1 MRKITLV
8 FTLVV
13 ILSVLS
19 AFANIIT
26 LPSIV
31 STPVNQLET
40 IPLVLKEVKINP
52 IEIEIKA
59 NNHAAFLDAIGF
71 RESTNNYKAVNK
83 LGYLG
88 KYQFGKETLR
98 AIGISASKQEFLNT
112 PSIQE
117 EAMHLLL
124 THNRKNLKRF
134 IKKYNGKTLHGVYVT
149 ESGIL
154 AAAHLGGAGNVRK
167 WFRKGE
173 DFKDGYGT
181 TITSYMIKFQGYQL
195 EF

>member
-13 ILSVLS
+13 ILSVLT

-26 LPSIV
+26 VPIV
-31 STPVNQLET
+31 NTPPVNQLVSY
-40 IPLVLKEVKINP
+40 PLELKELKIETNKV
-52 IEIEIKA
+52 ELKA
-59 NNHAAFLDAIGF
+59 KDHSAFLDAIGF
-71 RESTNNYKAVNK
+71 RESTNNYKAVNR

-88 KYQFGKETLR
+88 KYQFGQKTLR
-98 AIGISASKQEFLNT
+98 AIGISVSKEEFLDS
-112 PSIQE
+112 PMIQE

-124 THNRKNLKRF
+124 EHNRKNLKRF
-134 IKKYNGKTLHGVYVT
+134 IKKYNNTTVHGIYVT

-154 AAAHLGGAGNVRK
+154 AAAHLGGAGNIRK

-181 TITSYMIKFQGYQL
+181 TITSYMVKFQGYQL

>member
-8 FTLVV
+8 FTLVI
-13 ILSVLS
+13 ILSVLT

-26 LPSIV
+26 VPIITSP
-31 STPVNQLET
+31 PVNQLT
-40 IPLVLKEVKINP
+40 SYPLEIKQVKIQPN
-52 IEIEIKA
+52 ILDLKVKD
-59 NNHAAFLDAIGF
+59 HTAFLDAIGF
-71 RESTNNYKAVNK
+71 RESTNNYKAVNR

-88 KYQFGKETLR
+88 KYQFGQKTLR
-98 AIGISASKQEFLNT
+98 AIGISVSKQEFLDS
-112 PSIQE
+112 PMIQE
-117 EAMHLLL
+117 EAMQLLL
-124 THNRKNLKRF
+124 EHNRKNLKRF
-134 IKKYNGKTLHGVYVT
+134 IKKYNNTTVHGIYVT

-154 AAAHLGGAGNVRK
+154 AAAHLGGAGNIRK

-181 TITSYMIKFQGYQL
+181 TITSYMVKFQGYQL

>member
-181 TITSYMIKFQGYQL
+181 TITSYMIKFKGYQL